1 MFYQEIFNLDP
12 IPLPTFSNVTCPIAY
27 KAYAACIVV
36 SYPDGDSRDLML
48 LRKSKSAEIVLNGF
62 LRDEPR
68 VKAVVILADE
78 DNENYHSVRSYRI
91 FSL

>member
-1 MFYQEIFNLDP
+1 
-12 IPLPTFSNVTCPIAY
+12 
-27 KAYAACIVV
+27 
-36 SYPDGDSRDLML
+36 ML

-78 DNENYHSVRSYRI
+78 DSKNYHTVSVYRI
-91 FSL
+91 FSLKIYF

>member
-1 MFYQEIFNLDP
+1 
-12 IPLPTFSNVTCPIAY
+12 
-27 KAYAACIVV
+27 
-36 SYPDGDSRDLML
+36 ML

-78 DNENYHSVRSYRI
+78 DSKNYHSVRAYRI
-91 FSL
+91 LSLKIHFKVQLMSQIFLSLSKIYRSR